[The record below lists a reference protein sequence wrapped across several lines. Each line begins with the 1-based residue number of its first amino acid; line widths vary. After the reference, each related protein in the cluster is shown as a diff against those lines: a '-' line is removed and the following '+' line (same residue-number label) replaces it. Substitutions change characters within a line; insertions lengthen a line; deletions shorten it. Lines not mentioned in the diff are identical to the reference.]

1 MKKFLIFLCGLFL
14 IVSGIRF
21 LIPHNAPSDISE
33 IRDYCKRN
41 GYNTEYCFL
50 TDFSKP
56 SGIKRFYIY
65 SFKENKIVDKSLC
78 AHGLGK
84 CDNVFETIYK
94 TFKTTF
100 KTTFSNEKYSCYSS
114 LGRYKVGNLRAMKNP
129 NILFKEGYNL
139 FGLDSTNSNALER
152 GILIHKG
159 NPEFETFPL
168 PCLPVSKGCFAVSK
182 SMMEHIEVIK
192 KQSDKPILLYAYN

>member
-1 MKKFLIFLCGLFL
+1 MKKFLIVLCCLF
-14 IVSGIRF
+14 IAVFVIKQF
-21 LIPHNAPSDISE
+21 IPNDVPSNISE
-33 IRDYCKRN
+33 IYDYCKDN
-41 GYNTEYCFL
+41 GYSTEYCFL

-84 CDNVFETIYK
+84 CDNIFETIYK

-100 KTTFSNEKYSCYSS
+100 KPTFSNEKGSCYSS
-114 LGRYKVGNLRAMKNP
+114 LGKYKVGWLTPMSKP
-129 NILFKEGYNL
+129 YFKEGYFL
-139 FGLDSTNSNALER
+139 YGLDSTNSNAYGR
-152 GILIHKG
+152 SILIHRG
-159 NPEFETFPL
+159 NLGFETFPL
-168 PCLPVSKGCFAVSK
+168 PCLPVSKGCFAVSN

>member
-1 MKKFLIFLCGLFL
+1 MKKFLLILCCLFIAVFVAKL
-14 IVSGIRF
+14 FITNDV
-21 LIPHNAPSDISE
+21 PSDISE
-33 IRDYCKRN
+33 IYDYCKDN
-41 GYNTEYCFL
+41 GYSTEYCFL

-65 SFKENKIVDKSLC
+65 SFKENKIIDKSLC
-78 AHGLGK
+78 AHGLGR
-84 CDNVFETIYK
+84 NYNI
-94 TFKTTF
+94 F
-100 KTTFSNEKYSCYSS
+100 KTTFSNEKGSYYSS
-114 LGRYKVGNLRAMKNP
+114 LGKYKVGNLRVMKNP

-139 FGLDSTNSNALER
+139 FGLDSTNSNAKER

-168 PCLPVSKGCFAVSK
+168 PCLPVSKGCFAVSN
-182 SMMEHIEVIK
+182 SMMKHIEDIK

>member
-1 MKKFLIFLCGLFL
+1 MFVAVYVAKLF
-14 IVSGIRF
+14 
-21 LIPHNAPSDISE
+21 IPNEVPSDISE
-33 IRDYCKRN
+33 IYDYCKDN
-41 GYNTEYCFL
+41 GYSTEYCFL

-65 SFKENKIVDKSLC
+65 SFKENKIIRKSLC
-78 AHGLGK
+78 AHGLGR
-84 CDNVFETIYK
+84 NYNI
-94 TFKTTF
+94 F
-100 KTTFSNEKYSCYSS
+100 KTTFSNEKGSYYSS
-114 LGRYKVGNLRAMKNP
+114 LGKYKVGNLRAMKNP

-168 PCLPVSKGCFAVSK
+168 PCLPVSKGCFAVSN

>member
-1 MKKFLIFLCGLFL
+1 MKKFLLILCCLFVAIYVAKL
-14 IVSGIRF
+14 F
-21 LIPHNAPSDISE
+21 IPNNVPSDISE
-33 IRDYCKRN
+33 IYDYCKEN
-41 GYNTEYCFL
+41 GYSTEYCFL

-65 SFKENKIVDKSLC
+65 SFKENKIIDKSLC
-78 AHGLGK
+78 AHGLGR
-84 CDNVFETIYK
+84 NYNI
-94 TFKTTF
+94 F
-100 KTTFSNEKYSCYSS
+100 KTTFSNEIGSYYSS
-114 LGRYKVGNLRAMKNP
+114 LGKYKVGKLRAMNNP

-168 PCLPVSKGCFAVSK
+168 PCLPVSKGCFAVSD
-182 SMMEHIEVIK
+182 SMMEQIEVIK
-192 KQSDKPILLYAYN
+192 KQSNKPILLYAYMG

>member
-1 MKKFLIFLCGLFL
+1 MKKFLLILCCLF
-14 IVSGIRF
+14 IAVFVIKQF
-21 LIPHNAPSDISE
+21 IPNDVLSDISE
-33 IRDYCKRN
+33 IYDYCKDN
-41 GYNTEYCFL
+41 GYSTEYCFL

-100 KTTFSNEKYSCYSS
+100 KPTFSNEKGSCYSS
-114 LGRYKVGNLRAMKNP
+114 LGKYKVGWLTPMSKP
-129 NILFKEGYNL
+129 YFKEGYFL
-139 FGLDSTNSNALER
+139 HGLDSTNSNAYGR
-152 GILIHKG
+152 SILIHRG
-159 NPEFETFPL
+159 NLGFETFPL
-168 PCLPVSKGCFAVSK
+168 PCLPVSKGCFAVSN
-182 SMMEHIEVIK
+182 SMMKHIKDIK
-192 KQSDKPILLYAYN
+192 KQSDKPILLYAYK

>member
-1 MKKFLIFLCGLFL
+1 MKKFLLILCCLF
-14 IVSGIRF
+14 IAVFVIKQF
-21 LIPHNAPSDISE
+21 IPNDVPSNISE
-33 IRDYCKRN
+33 IYDYCKDN
-41 GYNTEYCFL
+41 GYSTEYCFL

-65 SFKENKIVDKSLC
+65 SFKENKIIDKSLC
-78 AHGLGK
+78 AHGLGR
-84 CDNVFETIYK
+84 NYNI
-94 TFKTTF
+94 F
-100 KTTFSNEKYSCYSS
+100 KTTFSNEKGSYYSS
-114 LGRYKVGNLRAMKNP
+114 LGKYEVGNLRAMKNP

-168 PCLPVSKGCFAVSK
+168 PCLPVSKGCYAVSN

>member
-1 MKKFLIFLCGLFL
+1 MKKFLLILCCLFIAVFVAKL
-14 IVSGIRF
+14 FITNDV
-21 LIPHNAPSDISE
+21 PSDISE
-33 IRDYCKRN
+33 IYDYCKDN
-41 GYNTEYCFL
+41 GYSTEYCFL

-65 SFKENKIVDKSLC
+65 SFKENKIIDKSLC
-78 AHGLGK
+78 AHGLGR
-84 CDNVFETIYK
+84 NYNI
-94 TFKTTF
+94 F
-100 KTTFSNEKYSCYSS
+100 KTTFSNEKGSYYSS
-114 LGRYKVGNLRAMKNP
+114 VGKYKVGNLRAMKNP

-168 PCLPVSKGCFAVSK
+168 PCLPVSKVCFAVSN
-182 SMMEHIEVIK
+182 SMMKHIEDIK

>member
-1 MKKFLIFLCGLFL
+1 MKKFLLILCCLFVAIYVAKL
-14 IVSGIRF
+14 F
-21 LIPHNAPSDISE
+21 IPNNVPSDISE
-33 IRDYCKRN
+33 IYDYCKEN
-41 GYNTEYCFL
+41 GYSTEYCFL

-65 SFKENKIVDKSLC
+65 SFKENKIIDKSLC
-78 AHGLGK
+78 AHGLGR
-84 CDNVFETIYK
+84 NYNI
-94 TFKTTF
+94 F
-100 KTTFSNEKYSCYSS
+100 KTTFSNEIGSYYSS
-114 LGRYKVGNLRAMKNP
+114 LGKYKVGKLRAMNNP

-168 PCLPVSKGCFAVSK
+168 PCLPVSKGCFAVSD
-182 SMMEHIEVIK
+182 SMMEQIEVIK
-192 KQSDKPILLYAYN
+192 KQSNKPILLYAYN

>member
-1 MKKFLIFLCGLFL
+1 MKKFLLILCCLF
-14 IVSGIRF
+14 IAVFVIKQF
-21 LIPHNAPSDISE
+21 IPNDVPFNISE
-33 IRDYCKRN
+33 IYNYCKDN
-41 GYNTEYCFL
+41 GYSTEYCFL

-65 SFKENKIVDKSLC
+65 SFKENKIVHKSLC
-78 AHGLGK
+78 AHGLGR
-84 CDNVFETIYK
+84 NYNI
-94 TFKTTF
+94 F
-100 KTTFSNEKYSCYSS
+100 KTTFSNEKGSYYSS
-114 LGRYKVGNLRAMKNP
+114 LGKYKVGNLRAMKNP

-168 PCLPVSKGCFAVSK
+168 PCLPVRKGCFAVSN
-182 SMMEHIEVIK
+182 SMMEHIEDIK
-192 KQSDKPILLYAYN
+192 TQSDKPILLYAYK

>member
-1 MKKFLIFLCGLFL
+1 MKKFLLILCCLFVAIYVAKL
-14 IVSGIRF
+14 F
-21 LIPHNAPSDISE
+21 IPNNVPSDISE
-33 IRDYCKRN
+33 IYDYCKEN
-41 GYNTEYCFL
+41 GYSTEYCFL

-65 SFKENKIVDKSLC
+65 SFKENKIIDKSLC
-78 AHGLGK
+78 AHGLGR
-84 CDNVFETIYK
+84 NYNI
-94 TFKTTF
+94 F
-100 KTTFSNEKYSCYSS
+100 KTTFSNEKGSYYSS
-114 LGRYKVGNLRAMKNP
+114 LGKYKVGNLRAMKNP

-168 PCLPVSKGCFAVSK
+168 PCLPVSKGCFAVSN

-192 KQSDKPILLYAYN
+192 KQSNKPILLYAYMG

>member
-1 MKKFLIFLCGLFL
+1 MKKLLLILCCLF
-14 IVSGIRF
+14 IAVFVIKQFIS
-21 LIPHNAPSDISE
+21 NDVPSNISE
-33 IRDYCKRN
+33 IYDYCKDN
-41 GYNTEYCFL
+41 GYSTEYCFL

-78 AHGLGK
+78 AHGLGR
-84 CDNVFETIYK
+84 NYNI
-94 TFKTTF
+94 F
-100 KTTFSNEKYSCYSS
+100 KTTFSNEKGSYYSS
-114 LGRYKVGNLRAMKNP
+114 LGKYKVGNLRAMKNP

-139 FGLDSTNSNALER
+139 FGLDSTNSNAKER

-168 PCLPVSKGCFAVSK
+168 PCLPVSKGCFAVSN
-182 SMMEHIEVIK
+182 SMMEHIEDIK